1 MTERTQEL
9 EWRTM
14 SEVSVR
20 EFIWLAGWHASELI
34 KGNDVEFL
42 DFDDLGHINVVRRMG
57 SYEKESFDFLWTHYD
72 TNEAMDNGYDR
83 IEARIYRK
91 DVEWETDDP
100 ETVDTTGLMGALL
113 DEYIRI
119 LESFAHFRKVYFSC
133 PMPEDK
139 EEPQPFQGMDPKELD
154 KVLDEKCDSQM
165 EEAE

>member
-20 EFIWLAGWHASELI
+20 EFIWLAGWHAWELI

-42 DFDDLGHINVVRRMG
+42 DFDDIGHVNVVWRMG
-57 SYEKESFDFLWTHYD
+57 IDGKESFDFQWTHYA
-72 TNEAMDNGYDR
+72 TNEAMDNGYAR

-100 ETVDTTGLMGALL
+100 ETVDTTGLAGALL
-113 DEYIRI
+113 NEYMSI
-119 LESFAHFRKVYFSC
+119 LERYAHFRKVYFC
-133 PMPEDK
+133 FPKAEEK

-154 KVLDEKCDSQM
+154 KAIAEACDSQM